1 MRIHRGFSGIKP
13 ADRPATEP
21 KEATPAAET
30 SPEPPAPADRPPA
43 PAPTLA
49 DLPPAARAL
58 LDEALGLGLIAPA
71 GLQRFLQENA
81 DYLAEYTSAEALGS
95 ACVEAGVLTAY
106 QLDRLLAGTTH
117 GLVLGNY
124 RVLDRMGGGSICVV
138 FLGEHFLMKRRVAI
152 KVVPVD
158 DNFPPALLE
167 RFYAEMRV
175 LADLHHPNIVLAYDA
190 GRLPPPGPDLPALH
204 YLVMEYVAGGD
215 LERHG
220 NENGPLSI
228 AQACDW
234 VRQAACGLQE
244 AHDHHLIHRDVK
256 PSNLLLTPDGR
267 VKVVDFGL
275 ARQFTSNLTEPNSL
289 LGSIEF
295 MSPEQSRDPTAVSA
309 QADIYGLGATLF
321 WLLTGELPYP
331 PKRTIAE
338 ALRALQHERPR
349 RLRTLRPEAPPE
361 LESLIDR
368 MLDRDPSQRPA
379 MPVAVMNAL
388 HRFAAP
394 AAPAWEI
401 DDFAARAEAA
411 GAAPSEA
418 APLDQT
424 WRVLIVEGDS
434 AGRELTRT
442 SLEALGCLCEE
453 ESEPERALIALQ
465 EEPYAMLLLDLD
477 LPGADGYALC
487 RRLRESPPR
496 PHLKIL
502 ALSAEADHGRMTEAI
517 LSGADDFLRK
527 PFDARHLAAKV
538 QHTLRLKDAQD
549 RADLMARHLLLANR
563 QLEHSL
569 RARSQDVRQAHNALL
584 FALAKAAE
592 ALEGES
598 VGHHRRLQRY
608 VRRLAEQVAD
618 DPAWAEVVN
627 APFLDQLERCV
638 PLHDIGKIGLPD
650 QVLAKAG
657 PLDTAERKLVESHP
671 LIGAGIVD
679 AIARE
684 YGDSLAFLG
693 MAMVVVRYHHERYDG
708 TGYPDQL
715 AGEVIPAAAR
725 LMAVADTYDV
735 VRRRRWHKPGPVPRG
750 GGPPHPRRVGWPL
763 RPRPPGGVR
772 RLPRRPR
779 ADSSGHSQLIGRT

>member
-1 MRIHRGFSGIKP
+1 
-13 ADRPATEP
+13 
-21 KEATPAAET
+21 
-30 SPEPPAPADRPPA
+30 
-43 PAPTLA
+43 
-49 DLPPAARAL
+49 L
-58 LDEALGLGLIAPA
+58 LDGALALGLIAPGA
-71 GLQRFLQENA
+71 LKRFLEENA
-81 DYLAEYTSAEALGS
+81 EHLGEYTTAEALGS

-106 QLDRLLAGTTH
+106 QLDRLLAGTTY
-117 GLVLGNY
+117 GLILGNY
-124 RVLDRMGGGSICVV
+124 RVLERMGGGSVCIV

-152 KVVPVD
+152 KVLPVD
-158 DNFPPALLE
+158 DHFPPALLD

-175 LADLHHPNIVLAYDA
+175 LADLHHPNIVLAFDA
-190 GRLPPPGPDLPALH
+190 GRLPPPQPDMPALH

-215 LERHG
+215 LEQYG
-220 NENGPLSI
+220 NEHGPVPI

-256 PSNLLLTPDGR
+256 PSNLLLTADGQ

-275 ARQFTSNLTEPNSL
+275 ARQFTSNLTEPKAL

-295 MSPEQSRDPTAVSA
+295 MAPEQSRDPSAVSA

-338 ALRALQHERPR
+338 ALRALQQERPR

-401 DDFAARAEAA
+401 DALSAQPEATAPGGASA
-411 GAAPSEA
+411 GAAA
-418 APLDQT
+418 LDDA
-424 WRVLIVEGDS
+424 WRVLIVDADPEVRRLS
-434 AGRELTRT
+434 RT

-453 ESEPERALIALQ
+453 ETEADRTLIALQ
-465 EEPYAMLLLDLD
+465 EVPYGLVLLDLD
-477 LPGADGYALC
+477 LPGAVSFALC
-487 RRLRESPPR
+487 RQLRQSPPR

-502 ALSAEADHGRMTEAI
+502 ALSAGDDPGKMTEVI
-517 LSGADDFLRK
+517 LNGADDYLRK
-527 PFDARHLAAKV
+527 PFDARHLAAKA

-549 RADLMARHLLLANR
+549 RADLMARHLLFANR

-569 RARSQDVRQAHNALL
+569 RARSADVRKAHDALL
-584 FALAKAAE
+584 FALAKTVE
-592 ALEGES
+592 ALDGES
-598 VGHHRRLQRY
+598 AGHVRRMQRY
-608 VRRLAEQVAD
+608 TRRLAEEAAR

-627 APFLDQLERCV
+627 ASFLDQLERCV
-638 PLHDIGKIGLPD
+638 PLHDLGKIGLPD
-650 QVLAKAG
+650 AILSKAA
-657 PLDTAERKLVESHP
+657 PLDDAERELVQTHP
-671 LIGAGIVD
+671 LIGAAIVD

-693 MAMVVVRYHHERYDG
+693 MAMVIVRYHHERYDG
-708 TGYPDQL
+708 RGYPDQL
-715 AGEVIPAAAR
+715 SGEVIPPGAR
-725 LMAVADTYDV
+725 LVALADTYDV
-735 VRRRRWHKPGPVPRG
+735 VRRRRWHKPAL
-750 GGPPHPRRVGWPL
+750 PHPAA
-763 RPRPPGGVR
+763 VR
-772 RLPRRPR
+772 LILEE
-779 ADSSGHSQLIGRT
+779 SEGHFDPALLEAFAVCHPDFERIYQDIRS